1 MKGSDT
7 PRVSFFS
14 LNTLGVSCGLCL
26 PLAMLALDVAVKVKK
41 CLFLSGK
48 SVSAGKAVCCIPAA
62 HLDTGTRLFSRIHGA
77 RDFIKSIKNEYVA
90 YFFKF

>member
-1 MKGSDT
+1 
-7 PRVSFFS
+7 
-14 LNTLGVSCGLCL
+14 
-26 PLAMLALDVAVKVKK
+26 MLALDVAVKVKK

-77 RDFIKSIKNEYVA
+77 RDFY
-90 YFFKF
+90 